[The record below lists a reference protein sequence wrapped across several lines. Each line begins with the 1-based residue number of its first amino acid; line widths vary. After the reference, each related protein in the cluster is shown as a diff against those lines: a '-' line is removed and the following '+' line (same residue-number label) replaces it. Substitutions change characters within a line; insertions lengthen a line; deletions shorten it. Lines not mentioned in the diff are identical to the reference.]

1 MENMKLNL
9 SSQVSFL
16 EIKNIN
22 NETNQLNSA
31 SNNHS
36 KEILYYFLYD
46 DQINKKLMIHQIKYN
61 NEIKFNNISSIE
73 QKIKYELKYKEDIG
87 NDDIHLIAKGNID
100 NKIYLIFIS
109 DNNIYNIY
117 AGIFDTEIDKYFP
130 IIIEN
135 SSKLKEIINQLP
147 DKDYITIF
155 EQNKI
160 FFFGGLIDQSKKRNN
175 TLSQITTQMS
185 NEEESKQISSINDFL
200 LNKSCIYFDIEKL
213 DFEKQKFPENSLIP
227 RYKLGG
233 TCENSIIYLIGGFT
247 SYINNHENDDNICNN
262 LQFSKFFD
270 DKMYQFS
277 IAKFDGENP
286 KDMADSDIL
295 FINNRFIVSFSGY
308 KYSKI
313 WILDIKTNIGVNY
326 DLKEK
331 IKLEEFN
338 KDNIFLR
345 MINCDINENNN
356 EINLIIAKIIFNDVN
371 KDIKFDIINRIF
383 QINIGSN

>member
-22 NETNQLNSA
+22 NETNQLNNA

-117 AGIFDTEIDKYFP
+117 AGIFDIEIDKYFP

-135 SSKLKEIINQLP
+135 SSKLKELIKQLP

-160 FFFGGLIDQSKKRNN
+160 FFFGGLIDQSKKRNS
-175 TLSQITTQMS
+175 TLSQIAIQIS

-233 TCENSIIYLIGGFT
+233 TCENSIIYLMGGFT

-262 LQFSKFFD
+262 LQFSKFCD

-286 KDMADSDIL
+286 KDMIDSDIV

-338 KDNIFLR
+338 NNDNIFLR
-345 MINCDINENNN
+345 MINCDINENSK

-371 KDIKFDIINRIF
+371 KVIKFDIINRSF
-383 QINIGSN
+383 KINI

>member
-9 SSQVSFL
+9 SSQVSFI

-22 NETNQLNSA
+22 NESNQLNSA

-46 DQINKKLMIHQIKYN
+46 DQINKKLMIYQIKYN
-61 NEIKFNNISSIE
+61 NELEFNDN
-73 QKIKYELKYKEDIG
+73 
-87 NDDIHLIAKGNID
+87 IHLIAKGNID

-117 AGIFDTEIDKYFP
+117 AGIFDIEIDKYFP
-130 IIIEN
+130 IILEN
-135 SSKLKEIINQLP
+135 SSKLKEIIKQLP

-185 NEEESKQISSINDFL
+185 
-200 LNKSCIYFDIEKL
+200 IYFDIEKL

-286 KDMADSDIL
+286 KDMVDSDIL

-383 QINIGSN
+383 QINI

>member
-22 NETNQLNSA
+22 NESNQLNSA

-61 NEIKFNNISSIE
+61 NELEFNNISSIE

-87 NDDIHLIAKGNID
+87 NDNIHLIAKGNID

-117 AGIFDTEIDKYFP
+117 AGIFDIEIVKYFP
-130 IIIEN
+130 IILEN
-135 SSKLKEIINQLP
+135 SSKLKEIIKQLP

-213 DFEKQKFPENSLIP
+213 VFEKQKFPENSLIP

-286 KDMADSDIL
+286 KDMVDSDIL

-313 WILDIKTNIGVNY
+313 WILDVKTNIGVNY

-371 KDIKFDIINRIF
+371 KVIKFDIINRIF
-383 QINIGSN
+383 QINI

>member
-9 SSQVSFL
+9 SSQVSFI

-22 NETNQLNSA
+22 NESNQLNSA

-46 DQINKKLMIHQIKYN
+46 DHINKKLMIYQIKYN
-61 NEIKFNNISSIE
+61 NELEFNNISSIE

-87 NDDIHLIAKGNID
+87 NDNIHLIAKGNID

-117 AGIFDTEIDKYFP
+117 AGIFDIEIDKYFP
-130 IIIEN
+130 IILEN
-135 SSKLKEIINQLP
+135 SSKLKEIIKQLP

-286 KDMADSDIL
+286 KDMVDSDIL

-371 KDIKFDIINRIF
+371 KVIKFDIINRIF
-383 QINIGSN
+383 QINI

>member
-22 NETNQLNSA
+22 NESNQLISA

-109 DNNIYNIY
+109 DTNIYNIY
-117 AGIFDTEIDKYFP
+117 AGIFDIEIDKYFP

-135 SSKLKEIINQLP
+135 SSKLKELIKQLP

-160 FFFGGLIDQSKKRNN
+160 FFFGGLIDKSKKRNS
-175 TLSQITTQMS
+175 TLSQIAIQIS

-233 TCENSIIYLIGGFT
+233 ICENSIIYLIGGFT
-247 SYINNHENDDNICNN
+247 SYINNQENDDNICNN

-286 KDMADSDIL
+286 KDMVDSDIL

-338 KDNIFLR
+338 NDNIFLR
-345 MINCDINENNN
+345 MINCDINENSK

-383 QINIGSN
+383 RINI

>member
-9 SSQVSFL
+9 SSQVSFI

-22 NETNQLNSA
+22 NESNQLNSA

-61 NEIKFNNISSIE
+61 NELEFNNISSIE

-87 NDDIHLIAKGNID
+87 NDNIHLIAKGNID

-117 AGIFDTEIDKYFP
+117 AGIFDIEIDKYFP
-130 IIIEN
+130 IILEN
-135 SSKLKEIINQLP
+135 SSKLKEIIKQLP

-286 KDMADSDIL
+286 KDMVDSDIL
-295 FINNRFIVSFSGY
+295 FIYNRFIVSFSGY

>member
-22 NETNQLNSA
+22 NESNQLNSA

-61 NEIKFNNISSIE
+61 NELEFNNISSIE

-87 NDDIHLIAKGNID
+87 NDNIHLIAKGNID

-117 AGIFDTEIDKYFP
+117 AGIFDIEIDKYFP
-130 IIIEN
+130 IILEN
-135 SSKLKEIINQLP
+135 SSKLKEIIKQLP

-286 KDMADSDIL
+286 KDMVDSDIL

>member
-1 MENMKLNL
+1 MKLNL

-22 NETNQLNSA
+22 NESNQLNSA
-31 SNNHS
+31 LNNHS

-61 NEIKFNNISSIE
+61 NELEFNNISSIE

-87 NDDIHLIAKGNID
+87 NDNIHLIAKGNID

-117 AGIFDTEIDKYFP
+117 AGIFDIEIDKYFP
-130 IIIEN
+130 IILEN
-135 SSKLKEIINQLP
+135 SSKLKEIIKQLP

-160 FFFGGLIDQSKKRNN
+160 FSFGGLIDQSKKRNN
-175 TLSQITTQMS
+175 ILSQITTQIS
-185 NEEESKQISSINDFL
+185 NEEESKRISSVNDFL

-286 KDMADSDIL
+286 KDMVDSDIL

-383 QINIGSN
+383 QINI

>member
-22 NETNQLNSA
+22 NESNQLNSA

-61 NEIKFNNISSIE
+61 NELEFNNISSIE
-73 QKIKYELKYKEDIG
+73 QKIKYELKYKEDFG
-87 NDDIHLIAKGNID
+87 NDNIHLIAKGNID

-117 AGIFDTEIDKYFP
+117 AGIFDIEIDKYFP
-130 IIIEN
+130 IILEN
-135 SSKLKEIINQLP
+135 SSKLKEIIKQLP

-286 KDMADSDIL
+286 KDMVDSDIL

-371 KDIKFDIINRIF
+371 KVIKFDIINRIF
-383 QINIGSN
+383 QINI

>member
-22 NETNQLNSA
+22 NESNQLNSA

-61 NEIKFNNISSIE
+61 NELEFNNISSIE
-73 QKIKYELKYKEDIG
+73 QKIKYELKYKEHIG
-87 NDDIHLIAKGNID
+87 NDNIHLIAKGNID

-117 AGIFDTEIDKYFP
+117 AGIFDIEIDKYFP
-130 IIIEN
+130 IILEN
-135 SSKLKEIINQLP
+135 SSKLKEIIKQLP

-286 KDMADSDIL
+286 KDMVDSDIL

-371 KDIKFDIINRIF
+371 KVIKFDIINRIF
-383 QINIGSN
+383 QINI

>member
-9 SSQVSFL
+9 SSQVSFI

-22 NETNQLNSA
+22 NESNQLNSA

-61 NEIKFNNISSIE
+61 NELEFNNISSIE

-87 NDDIHLIAKGNID
+87 NDNIHLIAKGNID

-117 AGIFDTEIDKYFP
+117 AGIFDIEIDKYFP
-130 IIIEN
+130 IILEN
-135 SSKLKEIINQLP
+135 SSKLKEIIKQLP

-286 KDMADSDIL
+286 KDMVDSDIL

>member
-22 NETNQLNSA
+22 NESNQLNSA

-61 NEIKFNNISSIE
+61 NELEFNNISSIE

-87 NDDIHLIAKGNID
+87 NDNIHLIAKGNID

-117 AGIFDTEIDKYFP
+117 AGIFDIEIDKYFP
-130 IIIEN
+130 IILEN
-135 SSKLKEIINQLP
+135 SSKLKEIIKQLP

-286 KDMADSDIL
+286 KDMVDSDIL

-313 WILDIKTNIGVNY
+313 WILDVKTNIGVNY

-356 EINLIIAKIIFNDVN
+356 EINIIIVKIIFNDVN
-371 KDIKFDIINRIF
+371 KVIKFDIINRIF
-383 QINIGSN
+383 QINI